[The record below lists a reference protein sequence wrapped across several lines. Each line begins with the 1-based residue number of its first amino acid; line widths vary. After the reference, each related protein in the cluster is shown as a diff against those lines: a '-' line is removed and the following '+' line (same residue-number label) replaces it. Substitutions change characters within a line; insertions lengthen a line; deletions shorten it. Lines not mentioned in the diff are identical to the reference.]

1 MFFWMIFKVAI
12 KSLTA
17 NKLRSML
24 AMLGIIIGV
33 GAVISMLAIG
43 AGAQKSVMER
53 FTAMGTNLLTVR
65 PAERGTGG
73 VMSGTQQ
80 NLTVEDALSLAEVP
94 GVQSVAPAVSS
105 SAQLKYLAKNSR
117 TSVQGTTPTYFAIRN
132 FEIDFG
138 RPFNDLECDAM
149 AR

>member
-1 MFFWMIFKVAI
+1 MFFWMILKVAL

-17 NKLRSML
+17 NKRPSTL

-53 FTAMGTNLLTVR
+53 FTALGTNLLTVR
-65 PAERGTGG
+65 PGQRGTGG

-80 NLTVEDALSLAEVP
+80 NLTVEDAQALTAVP
-94 GVQSVAPAVSS
+94 GVSGVAPV
-105 SAQLKYLAKNSR
+105 
-117 TSVQGTTPTYFAIRN
+117 
-132 FEIDFG
+132 
-138 RPFNDLECDAM
+138 
-149 AR
+149 